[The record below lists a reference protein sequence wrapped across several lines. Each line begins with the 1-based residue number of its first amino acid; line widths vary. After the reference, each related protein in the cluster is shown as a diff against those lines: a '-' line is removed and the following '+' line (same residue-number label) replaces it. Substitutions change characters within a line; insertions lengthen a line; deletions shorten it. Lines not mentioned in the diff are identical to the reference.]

1 MLDANSP
8 LWQERLEAKLDALT
22 KMVERLCAE
31 ADEANQ
37 RRMNAP
43 PRVRSNGLLDDL
55 PRDERGRLII
65 R

>member
-22 KMVERLCAE
+22 KAVEAIRRE
-31 ADEANQ
+31 QDGANRPPPLKEVV
-37 RRMNAP
+37 RRD
-43 PRVRSNGLLDDL
+43 RH
-55 PRDERGRLII
+55 GRLII